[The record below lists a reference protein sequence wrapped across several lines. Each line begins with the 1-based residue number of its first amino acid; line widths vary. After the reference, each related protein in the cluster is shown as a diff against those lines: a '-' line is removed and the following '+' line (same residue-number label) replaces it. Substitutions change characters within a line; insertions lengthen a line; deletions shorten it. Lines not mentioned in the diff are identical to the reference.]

1 MDVISTTARKKK
13 ERMIELLDMEEKLV
27 EAREDLKKLKLK
39 RVRARTGRE
48 KQDLLSLPKSLV
60 LLETQI
66 HNTAAELGAEEFLEL
81 TGHTDDRAKPLLA
94 LQVAKSK
101 LYEARVG
108 VIEARRRAERT
119 SGSTSQARMNEV
131 KSHKNKAFKTKYNSY
146 HRRVKAYNDQFAPR
160 PLLDDPSL
168 ADVER
173 MEITDLFWSGGS
185 TLSHTGEPWA
195 SDLPTREGIQLYL
208 TLRSSQEELRR
219 IAREVRQLT
228 QWAVDYQSK
237 IDSIDREAADGI
249 HERQANTV
257 SLHFGL
263 SKDIRRLWFH
273 WNADLISLIRSTSVY
288 LTSPT
293 RLAHDQVLV
302 IKWKSL
308 MEGQFGHWEQALA
321 RIDEEEEERDLIG
334 EDEAEVEEDDLY
346 TSENFEMEEEE
357 FENVCII

>member
-1 MDVISTTARKKK
+1 MDVISVTARKKK
-13 ERMIELLDMEEKLV
+13 ERMIELLDLEEKLF
-27 EAREDLKKLKLK
+27 EAREDLRKLKLK

-48 KQDLLSLPKSLV
+48 KQDLLNLPKSLV

-66 HNTAAELGAEEFLEL
+66 HNAAAELGTDEFLEL
-81 TGHTDDRAKPLLA
+81 TGLSDDRAKPLLA

-119 SGSTSQARMNEV
+119 SGSTSQARMSEI
-131 KSHKNKAFKTKYNSY
+131 KSHKNKAFKKKYNSY
-146 HRRVKAYNDQFAPR
+146 HRRVKAYNDRFTPR

-168 ADVER
+168 AEVER

-185 TLSHTGEPWA
+185 SLSHPGEPWA
-195 SDLPTREGIQLYL
+195 SDVPTREGIQLYL

-219 IAREVRQLT
+219 IAREVRHLT
-228 QWAVDYQSK
+228 QWAVDYQAK
-237 IDSIDREAADGI
+237 IDSINQEAADGI
-249 HERQANTV
+249 NERQANV
-257 SLHFGL
+257 ISLHFGL

-273 WNADLISLIRSTSVY
+273 WNADLVNLIRTTAVY
-288 LTSPT
+288 LSSPT

-302 IKWKSL
+302 TKWKTL

-321 RIDEEEEERDLIG
+321 RIDEAEEERDLTG
-334 EDEAEVEEDDLY
+334 EEEAEVEEEDLY
-346 TSENFEMEEEE
+346 TSENFEMEEDG
-357 FENVCII
+357 FEYVCIY